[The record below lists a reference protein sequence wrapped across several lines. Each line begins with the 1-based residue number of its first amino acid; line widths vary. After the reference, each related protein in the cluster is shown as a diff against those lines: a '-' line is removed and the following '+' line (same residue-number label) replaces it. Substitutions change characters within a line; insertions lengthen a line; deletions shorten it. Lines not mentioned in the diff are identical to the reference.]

1 LILQTLLL
9 TEPPPADRIADLEHH
24 FRTGSIFHSPPRPA
38 NNRAGVPNNSIPNQH
53 KKQHYEFDR
62 VYDEAST
69 QEEVYKNTAAPLIR
83 SVLEGFYATIFAYGA
98 TSSGK
103 TYTMVGTPSNPGI
116 MARAVDDIFHL
127 CSHQKTQVP
136 TEVFLS
142 YLEVYNEQIRDL
154 LRPVPGISL
163 ELREDKDTVHVAGLS
178 EIRTTSTHEVLDLL
192 QKGNRARTMEAT
204 AANVTSSRSH
214 AVLLVTVRQRPQ
226 GSTETVE
233 GKLYLIDLAGSERAS
248 NTKVDTRGRG

>member
-1 LILQTLLL
+1 M
-9 TEPPPADRIADLEHH
+9 
-24 FRTGSIFHSPPRPA
+24 
-38 NNRAGVPNNSIPNQH
+38 
-53 KKQHYEFDR
+53 KQQKYEFDQ
-62 VYDEAST
+62 VYDESAS

-103 TYTMVGTPSNPGI
+103 TYTMIGTQSDPGI

-127 CSHQKTQVP
+127 CSNQRTGDSAQ
-136 TEVFLS
+136 VFLS

-154 LRPVPGISL
+154 LRPVPGINL
-163 ELREDKDTVHVAGLS
+163 ELREDKDQVHVAGLS
-178 EIRTTSTHEVLDLL
+178 EIRTNSTVEVLELL
-192 QKGNRARTMEAT
+192 QKGNKARTMEST

-214 AVLLVTVRQRPQ
+214 AILLVTVRQKSV
-226 GSTETVE
+226 GTSEIIE

-248 NTKVDTRGRG
+248 NTKVNIFR